1 MTPLTARI
9 PTSKLLA
16 GAALSLTLAC
26 GDGDGGGP
34 GPTGPPTLVPTSIVL
49 TPTTLTFTFLG
60 QSLTLQGS
68 VRDQNGGAVA
78 GAITWVSSA
87 PAIVTVNTSGV
98 ATSVANGTAQI
109 TAAFNS
115 LSASASVTV
124 QQIASQLVAAAGD
137 GQAGTVG
144 QALPQALSVQAN
156 DQGGTPVEGADLTF
170 SVATGGGALTV
181 STGTTGA
188 DGRSST
194 GWTLGTT
201 AGAQS
206 VTASVTSNSA
216 VTTTFTATGQAD
228 VSAALSISSGDGQSG
243 PGGQSLAS
251 PVVAQVADQHG
262 NPVARPVRRVRRDR
276 RRRLCRPC
284 RGDHG

>member
-26 GDGDGGGP
+26 DDDGGGP

-109 TAAFNS
+109 TATFSS

-124 QQIASQLVAAAGD
+124 QQVTSQLVAAAGD

-156 DQGGTPVEGADLTF
+156 DQGGNPVEGAGLTF
-170 SVATGGGALTV
+170 AVGSLSPH
-181 STGTTGA
+181 STTPV
-188 DGRSST
+188 GRSTPGRRCPSRT
-194 GWTLGTT
+194 N
-201 AGAQS
+201 S
-206 VTASVTSNSA
+206 VP
-216 VTTTFTATGQAD
+216 GQAMF
-228 VSAALSISSGDGQSG
+228 ISGK
-243 PGGQSLAS
+243 
-251 PVVAQVADQHG
+251 
-262 NPVARPVRRVRRDR
+262 RF
-276 RRRLCRPC
+276 
-284 RGDHG
+284 